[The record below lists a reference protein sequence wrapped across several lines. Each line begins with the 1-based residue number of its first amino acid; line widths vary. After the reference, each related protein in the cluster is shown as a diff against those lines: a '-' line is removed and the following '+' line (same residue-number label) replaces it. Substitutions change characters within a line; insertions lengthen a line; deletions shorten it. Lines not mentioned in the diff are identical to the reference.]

1 MSITNKR
8 IFGLDVNVSLSDVE
22 NRIQCLTNL
31 DVDIRDI
38 DLIRGIAEAGVDS
51 DDLQC
56 VSNLSR
62 PIYRTFDRY
71 ISDTANYNTIL
82 SKSGGV
88 DAQLQGNLD
97 VAGGLSGSSIKF
109 QQLSGDLT
117 LNAATTLKWGDISTS
132 RVSSWSSLPV
142 SSVAAITDPILYGAS
157 VKIGG
162 SFSVGRLKTRT
173 VASTKIFDSEVP
185 THKIKF
191 NINGQTRYV
200 YAMKG
205 IPLTFRGFF
214 RNFDATVGLS
224 GVSGS
229 NRVSWRVVPFDGSV
243 SESFTNIGTSTSST
257 LKYRSP
263 FSKERLIEIYFNPNN
278 IASLIFPRTNISE
291 IPNIRL
297 NNLITVDVSSNQ
309 FREFPNLK
317 FLGPNLQTVEVSF
330 NNFFQSSNSEE
341 RTFNH
346 LVLSKIPESTVTL
359 NIRSCFFG
367 SIHTVQTPSGGL
379 TKADLSS
386 LTGLQTLQISRGA
399 LGSNPYFYPDS
410 NDPGNLPLV
419 ANTVRNY
426 FAGSNDFRSIPSD
439 DTANNKH
446 NIQTLPNL
454 INLGIGGNY
463 SLSSTNFS
471 INSSVIETIDIS
483 STNLNVP
490 NLQNR
495 QNLRS
500 FEASFLRGNA
510 GTLFVGGISKFS
522 GCPSLSRLGLYAA
535 NITGQI
541 PKFAA
546 NRSLSS
552 IDMRFTNNLVA
563 GRPDKVDTKLLYNDT
578 FVDCKSLSEFYLAVN
593 NVNFAGEIEGE
604 TFSPV
609 GSSLV
614 NLMILTNNRSQ
625 GAFPNLN
632 SCINLQRLW
641 SYSNGWSGNLPS
653 LANSAN
659 IYYIDLSYNKFGE
672 GTDGVIPYSNKSNL
686 EFIFVNN
693 NQLKAFSSSFGGLP
707 RLRYLYV
714 SSNQITGTLPRF
726 DLACSNVERLVLNN
740 NSFDGYVRGLD
751 SLFKLNIFDIS
762 NNGMS
767 RSLVDGML
775 FDLVKNY
782 NSARRR
788 GVVIN
793 LLGNAS
799 PTPYPIVQGL
809 INGITNVNV
818 IKNSDENL
826 NSSVYS
832 NVSATGSANGTGAI
846 FNVSISNEIVN
857 ISIAAPGRNYVVGET
872 LTISNITV
880 SKFEDDEQLNYNTGE
895 ITFNFTT
902 TTATDTTQFVGRAA
916 ADYLRSQGW
925 VVQTA

>member
-8 IFGLDVNVSLSDVE
+8 VFGLDVNVSLSDVE
-22 NRIQCLTNL
+22 NRTQCLTNL

-62 PIYRTFDRY
+62 PIYKTFDRY

-82 SKSGGV
+82 SRSGGV
-88 DAQLQGNLD
+88 DSQIQGNLD
-97 VAGGLSGSSIKF
+97 IAGALSGSSIKF

-117 LNAATTLKWGDISTS
+117 LNATTTLKWGDISTS

-142 SSVAAITDPILYGAS
+142 SSVAAITDPILYGSS

-205 IPLTFRGFF
+205 IPLIFRGFF
-214 RNFDATVGLS
+214 RNFDATIGLS

-229 NRVSWRVVPFDGSV
+229 NRVSWRVVPLDGSD
-243 SESFTNIGTSTSST
+243 EEKFANLGTTTTSR
-257 LKYRSP
+257 LRYNSP
-263 FSKERLIEIYFNPNN
+263 FSKERFVEIYFNPNN
-278 IASLIFPRTNISE
+278 IASIIFPRTNINE

-297 NNLITVDVSSNQ
+297 NNLIRIDVSSNQ
-309 FREFPNLK
+309 FREFPDLK
-317 FLGPNLQTVEVSF
+317 FLGPNLQTVDVSF
-330 NNFFQSSNSEE
+330 NNFFQSANTNE

-346 LVLSKIPESTVTL
+346 LVFSKIPASTVSL

-367 SIHTVQTPSGGL
+367 SIHTVENPSGTL
-379 TKADLSS
+379 PKADLSS
-386 LTGLQTLQISRGA
+386 LTNLQTLDIRR
-399 LGSNPYFYPDS
+399 GSNPYFYPDS
-410 NDPGNLPLV
+410 IDPGNLPLV
-419 ANTVRNY
+419 SNTVRNY
-426 FAGSNDFRSIPSD
+426 FASGNDFRLIPSD
-439 DTANNKH
+439 DPANNKH

-454 INLGIGGNY
+454 INLRLNGNWRLA
-463 SLSSTNFS
+463 SNNFS
-471 INSSVIETIDIS
+471 INSSVLETIDIS
-483 STNLNVP
+483 ATNLNVP

-495 QNLRS
+495 PNLRS
-500 FEASFLRGNA
+500 FEATFLRGNA

-522 GCPSLSRLGLYAA
+522 GCPSLERLGLYDA

-541 PKFAA
+541 PKFAT

-552 IDMRFTNNLVA
+552 IDMRFTNGLVA

-593 NVNFAGEIEGE
+593 NVNFAGEIESE

-609 GSSLV
+609 GLTLV

-625 GAFPNLN
+625 GSFPNLN
-632 SCINLQRLW
+632 SCTNLQRLW

-653 LANSAN
+653 LANSPN

-686 EFIFVNN
+686 QFIFLNN

-707 RLRYLYV
+707 GLRYLYV

-726 DLACSNVERLVLNN
+726 DLVCSNVERLVLNN
-740 NSFDGYVRGLD
+740 NSFDGYVKGLD
-751 SLFKLNIFDIS
+751 SLVKLNIFDIS

-767 RSLVDGML
+767 RSLVDSML

-782 NSARRR
+782 NSAKRS
-788 GVVIN
+788 GVIIN
-793 LLGNAS
+793 LLGNGS
-799 PTPYPIVQGL
+799 PTPYPIVEGL

-857 ISIAAPGRNYVVGET
+857 ISIAAQGKNYVAGET

-880 SKFEDDEQLNYNTGE
+880 SKFENNEQINYNTGS

-925 VVQTA
+925 VVQTD

>member
-1 MSITNKR
+1 MSITNR
-8 IFGLDVNVSLSDVE
+8 RVFGLDVNVSLSDTE
-22 NRIQCLTNL
+22 NRTQALSNL
-31 DVDIRDI
+31 GLDIRDI
-38 DLIRGIAEAGVDS
+38 DLIRGIAETGVDS

-62 PIYRTFDRY
+62 PIYKTFDRY

-82 SKSGGV
+82 SRSGGV
-88 DAQLQGNLD
+88 DAQIQGNLD
-97 VAGGLSGSSIKF
+97 IAGGLSGSSIKF

-117 LNAATTLKWGDISTS
+117 LNAPTTLKWGDISTS

-142 SSVAAITDPILYGAS
+142 GAVPAITDPILYGAS

-162 SFSVGRLKTRT
+162 AFSVGRLKTRT
-173 VASTKIFDSEVP
+173 TAIPKIFDSEVP

-191 NINGQTRYV
+191 NMNGQTRYV

-214 RNFDATVGLS
+214 RNFDATIGLS

-229 NRVSWRVVPFDGSV
+229 NRVSWRIVPIDGSTA
-243 SESFTNIGTSTSST
+243 ESFPNIGTSTSST
-257 LKYRSP
+257 LNYRSP

-297 NNLITVDVSSNQ
+297 NNLTNINISSNQ
-309 FREFPNLK
+309 FREFPNLN

-330 NNFFQSSNSEE
+330 NNFFQSANNNE

-346 LVLSKIPESTVTL
+346 VVLSKIPSSTVTL

-367 SIHTVQTPSGGL
+367 SVHTVQNPSGGL
-379 TKADLSS
+379 TRADLSS
-386 LTGLQTLQISRGA
+386 LTSLQTLQISRG
-399 LGSNPYFYPDS
+399 SSPYFYPDS
-410 NDPGNLPLV
+410 NDSGNLPLV
-419 ANTVRNY
+419 ANSVRNY
-426 FAGSNDFRSIPSD
+426 FASGNDFRLIPSD
-439 DTANNKH
+439 DPSNNKH
-446 NIQTLPNL
+446 SIQTLPNL
-454 INLGIGGNY
+454 INLGINNNFNLT
-463 SLSSTNFS
+463 SNNFS
-471 INSSVIETIDIS
+471 INSSVIETVNIS
-483 STNLNVP
+483 STNLNIP

-495 QNLRS
+495 QNLRT
-500 FEASFLRGNA
+500 FEASNLRGNA
-510 GTLFVGGISKFS
+510 GTLFVGSISKFS

-541 PKFAA
+541 PKFAT

-552 IDMRFTNNLVA
+552 IDMRFCNGLVA
-563 GRPDKVDTKLLYNDT
+563 GRPDKADVKILYDDT

-609 GSSLV
+609 GSTLQ

-632 SCINLQRLW
+632 SCIRLVRLW
-641 SYSNGWSGNLPS
+641 SYTNGWTGNLPS
-653 LANSAN
+653 LANSSN
-659 IYYIDLSYNKFGE
+659 INYIDLSYNKFGE
-672 GTDGVIPYSNKSNL
+672 GTDGVISYSNKSNL
-686 EFIFVNN
+686 QFIFVNN

-726 DLACSNVERLVLNN
+726 DLACPNIERLLLNN
-740 NSFDGYVRGLD
+740 NSFDGYIRGLD
-751 SLFKLNIFDIS
+751 SLLRLTIFDIS

-793 LLGNAS
+793 LLGNES

-809 INGITNVNV
+809 ISGVTNVNV

-826 NSSVYS
+826 TDGVY
-832 NVSATGSANGTGAI
+832 NGVSAIGSANGTGAL
-846 FNVSISNEIVN
+846 FNVSISNQIVN
-857 ISIAAPGRNYVVGET
+857 ISIAAQGRNYVVGET
-872 LTISNITV
+872 LTISNINV
-880 SKFEDDEQLNYNTGE
+880 SKFVDEEQLNFNTGS

-916 ADYLRSQGW
+916 VDYLRSQGW

>member
-8 IFGLDVNVSLSDVE
+8 VFGLDVNVSLSDVE

-71 ISDTANYNTIL
+71 ISDTASYNTIL
-82 SKSGGV
+82 SRSGGV
-88 DAQLQGNLD
+88 DAQIQGNLD

-117 LNAATTLKWGDISTS
+117 LNASTTLKWGDISTS

-205 IPLTFRGFF
+205 IPLTFSGFF
-214 RNFDATVGLS
+214 RNFDATIGLT

-229 NRVSWRVVPFDGSV
+229 NRVSWRVAPLDGSAV
-243 SESFTNIGTSTSST
+243 ESFANIGTSTSST
-257 LKYRSP
+257 LNYRSP

-291 IPNIRL
+291 IPKIKL

-309 FREFPNLK
+309 FREFPDLK

-330 NNFFQSSNSEE
+330 NNFFQSSNTNE

-346 LVLSKIPESTVTL
+346 LVLSKIPESAVTL

-367 SIHTVQTPSGGL
+367 SIHTVQNPSGGL
-379 TKADLSS
+379 TRADLSS
-386 LTGLQTLQISRGA
+386 LTSLQTLQIARG
-399 LGSNPYFYPDS
+399 SSPYFYPDS
-410 NDPGNLPLV
+410 NDSGNLPLV

-426 FAGSNDFRSIPSD
+426 FAAGNDFRLIPSD
-439 DTANNKH
+439 NPSNNKH
-446 NIQTLPNL
+446 NVQTLPNL
-454 INLGIGGNY
+454 INLSIDSNWN
-463 SLSSTNFS
+463 LTSSSFS
-471 INSSVIETIDIS
+471 INSSVIETVNIS
-483 STNLNVP
+483 STNLNIP

-500 FEASFLRGNA
+500 FEASYLRGNA

-535 NITGQI
+535 SITGQI
-541 PKFAA
+541 PKFTT

-552 IDMRFTNNLVA
+552 IDMRFTDGLVA

-632 SCINLQRLW
+632 SCTNLQRLW

-653 LANSAN
+653 LANSGSIN
-659 IYYIDLSYNKFGE
+659 YIDLSYNKFGE

-686 EFIFVNN
+686 QFIFVNN
-693 NQLKAFSSSFGGLP
+693 NQLKAFSSSFGALP
-707 RLRYLYV
+707 SLRYLYV

-740 NSFDGYVRGLD
+740 NSFDGYIRGLD
-751 SLFKLNIFDIS
+751 TLFRLSIFDIS

-782 NSARRR
+782 NSARRS
-788 GVVIN
+788 GVVVN
-793 LLGNAS
+793 LLGNGS

-809 INGITNVNV
+809 IGGITNVNV
-818 IKNSDENL
+818 IKNSDETL

-832 NVSATGSANGTGAI
+832 NVSATGSVNGTGAI

-857 ISIAAPGRNYVVGET
+857 ISIAAQGRNYVAGET

-880 SKFEDDEQLNYNTGE
+880 SKFENDEQLNYNTGA